1 MACSRANRLASGEIR
16 WRSSS
21 PVCETCVAAL
31 EPLLSPA
38 LQSSMTATFARAGL
52 SMGAASAGGEDET
65 SAFSS
70 ISAISAPTG
79 TVSSALTRI
88 FVNRPATGEGSS
100 AFILSVITSAS
111 DSSFSTQSPSFF
123 SQLPT
128 VPSATDSPNRGI
140 FIGVS
145 MYLDSFVN
153 RNYQALYDL
162 YMYLGP
168 PRRGGGG
175 GGGGGGAWTAPRGGG
190 VPGGWG
196 GGDHPPPP
204 RPPPPRPPHTTF
216 SYLSSPPSYLY

>member
-1 MACSRANRLASGEIR
+1 
-16 WRSSS
+16 
-21 PVCETCVAAL
+21 
-31 EPLLSPA
+31 
-38 LQSSMTATFARAGL
+38 
-52 SMGAASAGGEDET
+52 MGAASGGGEAET

-70 ISAISAPTG
+70 MSAISAPTG

-175 GGGGGGAWTAPRGGG
+175 VERGGDACIAPGGSTLPGLGDASIPTPLHTAPAPTRPDASEDAAHGDAYKTYPCKPRGC
-190 VPGGWG
+190 
-196 GGDHPPPP
+196 
-204 RPPPPRPPHTTF
+204 
-216 SYLSSPPSYLY
+216 